1 MIVDYST
8 SAHTVPLGKEWIMPL
23 FRRSKDKQEQPQPIL
38 VLSDRK
44 NSVELWPNK
53 LTIRRH
59 GVMHAMTVGLAGD
72 KDIYL
77 NTITG
82 IQLKKPGMTTGY
94 IQFQTIGS
102 QDNKGGVTGAV
113 QDENTVIF
121 GGKKNYKIAEEMKQR
136 VEALVHQPLQPVAA
150 PLSVADEL
158 TKLASLRD
166 QGILS
171 GDEFEEQKRALLG

>member
-1 MIVDYST
+1 
-8 SAHTVPLGKEWIMPL
+8 MPL
-23 FRRSKDKQEQPQPIL
+23 FRRGKDKQEEARPLI

-44 NSVELWPNK
+44 NSVELWPTK

-59 GVMHAMTVGLAGD
+59 GVMNAINVGLAGD

-94 IQFQTIGS
+94 IQFQTVGS

-121 GGKKNYKIAEEMKQR
+121 GGKKNFKTAEEMKR
-136 VEALVHQPLQPVAA
+136 RIEELIHQPIASVAA
-150 PLSVADEL
+150 PVSVADEL
-158 TKLASLRD
+158 AKLGSLRD
-166 QGILS
+166 QGILT
-171 GDEFEEQKRALLG
+171 DAEFEEQKKILLQPK